1 MTFSTGQILFVLIY
15 FFYGLAFF
23 TLGIS
28 LTLEVW
34 RSSSF
39 NERQALRPLALFGL
53 MHGMHEW
60 LEIVMIQAVWI
71 KAPFPL
77 LLSWIRT
84 GWLSASFVPLVLFGV
99 IMLNR
104 RRRRLNVLVV
114 LTFIAVFL
122 ALAALQPRG
131 DQALEI
137 ARIDALARYVLAIPG
152 GLIAGLAVFQ
162 IARRVSVA
170 RRPALVKALY
180 WAAGGFILYACSQV
194 FVGSVAMFP
203 ANVVNSALFMR
214 VFGFPIQ
221 LLRAGA
227 ALMITVNTLSGIRVL
242 SEEREAQLN
251 QAKQARL
258 EALERVQQEL
268 EQREVM
274 RRELLRHTVQ
284 AQEEE
289 RSRIARELH
298 DETAQLITA
307 FSMNLASLQMSL
319 PKRSEVSELARRL
332 QDQSRQLSQGI
343 YRLVRDLRPA
353 QLDDLGLIPAL
364 QYLVDDARQ
373 RLSLQVNLAVE
384 GKSRRLDTIIETVIF
399 RVAQEALTNV
409 GRHARVGQAGMRV
422 VYDPG
427 EIRLWIRDE
436 GIGFDPHAELRP
448 PHGWGLAGMRERV
461 ESVGGDLVVESAPGQ
476 GTTVEVKIP
485 LLIGDTPVV
494 ESDEHGEVNPVD
506 LSR

>member
-1 MTFSTGQILFVLIY
+1 MTLSTGQILIVLIY

-39 NERQALRPLALFGL
+39 NEQRVLRPLAVFGL

-60 LEIVMIQAVWI
+60 LEIVMLQGVWV
-71 KAPFPL
+71 KAAFPL

-84 GWLSASFVPLVLFGV
+84 GWLSASFVPLILFGV
-99 IMLNR
+99 MMLNR
-104 RRRRLNVLVV
+104 RRRPLNMPVGLIFVV
-114 LTFIAVFL
+114 VFL
-122 ALAALQPRG
+122 GLAALQPRG
-131 DQALEI
+131 DQSLEI
-137 ARIDALARYVLAIPG
+137 ARIDALARYVLAVPG

-162 IARRVSVA
+162 IARRINA
-170 RRPALVKALY
+170 AQRPALVKAMY
-180 WAAGGFILYACSQV
+180 WSAGGFVLYSLSQV
-194 FVGSVAMFP
+194 FVAPVAMFP
-203 ANVVNSALFMR
+203 ANLINSDVFMSL
-214 VFGFPIQ
+214 FGFPIQ
-221 LLRAGA
+221 LLRVGA
-227 ALMITVNTLSGIRVL
+227 ALVITVNTLSGIRVL
-242 SEEREAQLN
+242 GEEREAQLN

-307 FSMNLASLQMSL
+307 FSLNLASLQMSL
-319 PKRSEVSELARRL
+319 PKRSEVNELARRL

-364 QYLVDDARQ
+364 QYLVDDMRQ
-373 RLSLQVNLAVE
+373 RLSLQVALAVE
-384 GKSRRLDTIIETVIF
+384 GEPRRLDTIIETVIF
-399 RVAQEALTNV
+399 RVAQEALTNI
-409 GRHARVGQAGMRV
+409 GRHARVGQAVMRV
-422 VYDPG
+422 VYTPQ

-461 ESVGGDLVVESAPGQ
+461 ESVRGELVVVSAPGQ

-506 LSR
+506 LGR